1 MTAITSPDRRGTHA
15 GGTVSLLRTG
25 LPVVALGGVATT
37 ALAAAAQAVGVSLDM
52 AGAPIPVLGF
62 GVLTVVF
69 GLVGVL
75 LALALSRWA
84 RQPRRTFVITT
95 VILTVLS
102 LVPDALADVAGSTR
116 ALLMTS
122 HLVAASIIVP
132 ALARRL
138 PRSAARASS
147 ASPAEAH
154 SRAPEGSEGADPSDR
169 RAATSTVR
177 ADHRDA
183 R

>member
-1 MTAITSPDRRGTHA
+1 MTAITSSDRRRTHA
-15 GGTVSLLRTG
+15 GGRLPLLGTG
-25 LPVVALGGVATT
+25 LLVVALAGVVTT
-37 ALAAAAQAVGVSLDM
+37 TIAAVGRAAGISLDM
-52 AGAPIPVLGF
+52 AGEPIPVPAF
-62 GVLTVVF
+62 GMLTVVF

-75 LALALSRWA
+75 LALALSRRA

-138 PRSAARASS
+138 PRSAL
-147 ASPAEAH
+147 
-154 SRAPEGSEGADPSDR
+154 SRREDR
-169 RAATSTVR
+169 
-177 ADHRDA
+177 
-183 R
+183 